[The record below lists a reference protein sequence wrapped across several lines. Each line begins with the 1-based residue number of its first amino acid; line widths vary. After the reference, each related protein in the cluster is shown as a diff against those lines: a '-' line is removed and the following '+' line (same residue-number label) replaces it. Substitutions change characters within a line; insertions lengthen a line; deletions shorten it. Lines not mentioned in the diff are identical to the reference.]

1 MLVLLTSTLALVKVF
16 RKIIDGNDMIASLA
30 LNKPA
35 VLS

>member
-1 MLVLLTSTLALVKVF
+1 MLVLFTSALALVKVF
-16 RKIIDGNDMIASLA
+16 RKITDGNDMVSSLA